1 LIVFV
6 TVKLTP
12 GTGKRGKACKT
23 ALAIFIGDKA
33 TSQRYKIVGANLL
46 NRSVFEGTRI
56 RPARMG
62 QIRTGLM
69 KLAESEA

>member
-1 LIVFV
+1 MIVFV

-33 TSQRYKIVGANLL
+33 TSQRYKIV
-46 NRSVFEGTRI
+46 VV
-56 RPARMG
+56 
-62 QIRTGLM
+62 
-69 KLAESEA
+69 